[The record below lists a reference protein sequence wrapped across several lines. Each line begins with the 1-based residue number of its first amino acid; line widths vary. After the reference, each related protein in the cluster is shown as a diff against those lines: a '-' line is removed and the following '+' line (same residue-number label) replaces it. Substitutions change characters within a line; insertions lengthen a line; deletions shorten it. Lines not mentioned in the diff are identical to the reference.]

1 MNEERI
7 SNDGQ
12 KGYIDKIFIIVLLS
26 GILYKILF
34 LLIVPDKTEDAF
46 LYVLSA
52 EDALR
57 RGFRE
62 GFLFGR
68 SEHFLY
74 TLLLYL
80 ATLIFRNGLVAGK
93 ALSVLF
99 STLTIIITYKI
110 GVGHF
115 SRKCALYAVFL
126 LSFIGLGHLLHT
138 VAVLSEPVFMFFAV
152 LSFMIYLDKRTQSV
166 SGRRTR
172 FAAGGLVGIIMA
184 ISFWVRVETG
194 LLCLCYFLF
203 YLVSTCSPNKFF
215 GRRERWREMTAFL
228 LIAAPFAVLRYL
240 AIPEATMTSVTDI
253 LGARFGANYGLSEFL
268 SILWNNTGMLIW
280 HFAGDSILLTIVFIL
295 ILGAGMALYTRLPEN
310 LFGEQVGAKVRN
322 YKLSQMRQSLSVGA
336 QTRPGFSDS
345 PILPFTSPPILTVL
359 TFVII
364 NLLGISSMKYYR
376 MHPSVYRHF
385 TYLAPFLALLLGM
398 ALESIESVLSRLP
411 KNLFGEQ
418 VGEQVSRW
426 RGLQSFRHISR
437 PVAAL
442 IAIILVAFSVP
453 GLLTLSYKN
462 GFLWRYI
469 HFQDSHKAVGKWV
482 RENLQPAD
490 AIIFALPTD
499 AYYSSLSPETNPVFS
514 WPQNRYD
521 YLSYKKN
528 KIRYVVWSDIQT
540 DINNI
545 GTLGLERDFLFFRH
559 RYSPPQPAL
568 GGSSL
573 SDLGGQPIF
582 SGWRSVIYEI
592 VPVTEENLFPIVD
605 YGKGFTI
612 PQNGDNVETGRQFY
626 TSCELNIISDRA
638 RLVKTSF
645 TIDPPQAGRLK
656 IYQHGSSICEIALGA
671 KRPRKVTFLA
681 MAEGPGVT
689 VFALEYQ
696 PASVR
701 LRRMTPSGV
710 ESIPKMSQLKTEEV
724 PTSSPISPPQAD
736 WEMNATFDDG
746 WYSREEWGRWMRDKA
761 NIKIDL
767 PQVENTPRRADSSAS
782 TSVGDSDGYVL
793 FSTLV
798 KSYKVDR
805 DLTVFINGEKADIFH
820 ISRLRDFDNN
830 LMRIEK
836 VWRLKR
842 GMNTIEFRSAPG
854 ADASMSFEETK
865 RHLTLAF
872 HALRIVRIK

>member
-1 MNEERI
+1 MNEKRI

-12 KGYIDKIFIIVLLS
+12 KGYIDKILIIILLS

-34 LLIVPDKTEDAF
+34 LLIVPDETEDAF
-46 LYVLSA
+46 LYVRSA
-52 EDALR
+52 ENALR

-62 GFLFGR
+62 GFFFGR

-74 TLLLYL
+74 TLFLYL
-80 ATLIFRNGLVAGK
+80 TTLIFRNGLVAGK

-110 GVGHF
+110 GVRHF

-126 LSFIGLGHLLHT
+126 LSFIGLGHLLHA

-152 LSFMIYLDKRTQSV
+152 LSFMIYLDKRNQSA
-166 SGRRTR
+166 SGRWAR

-184 ISFWVRVETG
+184 ISFWVRVEAG
-194 LLCLCYFLF
+194 LLCMCYFLF
-203 YLVSTCSPNKFF
+203 YLVSK
-215 GRRERWREMTAFL
+215 RWRELISFL

-240 AIPEATMTSVTDI
+240 AIPKATMTSVTDI
-253 LGARFGANYGLSEFL
+253 LGARFGANYGWREFL

-280 HFAGDSILLTIVFIL
+280 HFAGDSLLLAIVFIL
-295 ILGAGMALYTRLPEN
+295 ILCAGMALYTRLPEN
-310 LFGEQVGAKVRN
+310 LFGAQVRN
-322 YKLSQMRQSLSVGA
+322 YKL
-336 QTRPGFSDS
+336 QTRHGFSDA
-345 PILPFTSPPILTVL
+345 PILPFTGSPILTVL

-398 ALESIESVLSRLP
+398 ALESIESVLSRLQ
-411 KNLFGEQ
+411 KNLFGT
-418 VGEQVSRW
+418 QVSRW
-426 RGLQSFRHISR
+426 RGLQYIKHISR

-453 GLLTLSYKN
+453 GRLTLSYKI

-469 HFQDSHKAVGKWV
+469 HYQDPHKAVGKWL
-482 RENLQPAD
+482 RENLQPGD
-490 AIIFALPTD
+490 GVIFTLPTD
-499 AYYSSLSPETNPVFS
+499 AYYSRLRPETNRLFYWS
-514 WPQNRYD
+514 RNRYD
-521 YLSYKKN
+521 YLFYKKN

-540 DINNI
+540 DMNSI

-559 RYSPPQPAL
+559 RYSPPR
-568 GGSSL
+568 SL
-573 SDLGGQPIF
+573 VSLPVF

-592 VPVTEENLFPIVD
+592 VPVPEENLYPTAD

-612 PQNGDNVETGRQFY
+612 PQKGAKVETGRRFY

-645 TIDPPQAGRLK
+645 TIAPPQAGRLK
-656 IYQHGSSICEIALGA
+656 IYQHGSSICEIAPVA
-671 KRPRKVTFLA
+671 KRPRRVTFLA

-696 PASVR
+696 PASH
-701 LRRMTPSGV
+701 LQISH
-710 ESIPKMSQLKTEEV
+710 LKIEEV
-724 PTSSPISPPQAD
+724 PTSSPISLR

-746 WYSREEWGRWMRDKA
+746 WYSQEEWGRWMRNKA
-761 NIKIDL
+761 KIKIDL
-767 PQVENTPRRADSSAS
+767 PQADSSESAPGGNS
-782 TSVGDSDGYVL
+782 EGYVL
-793 FSTLV
+793 FSALV

-805 DLTVFINGEKADIFH
+805 DLTIFINGETADIFR
-820 ISRLRDFDNN
+820 ISRQRDFKNN

-842 GMNTIEFRSAPG
+842 GVNTIEFRAAPD
-854 ADASMSFEETK
+854 ADTSMSFEETK
-865 RHLTLAF
+865 RPLTLAF

>member
-74 TLLLYL
+74 ALFLYL
-80 ATLIFRNGLVAGK
+80 ATLIFRNGMVAGK

-110 GVGHF
+110 GVRHF

-138 VAVLSEPVFMFFAV
+138 TAVLTEPAFMFFAA
-152 LSFMIYLDKRTQSV
+152 LSFMIYLDKRNQSV
-166 SGRRTR
+166 SGRRAR

-203 YLVSTCSPNKFF
+203 YLISK
-215 GRRERWREMTAFL
+215 RWREMTAFL
-228 LIAAPFAVLRYL
+228 LIAAPFAMLRYL

-253 LGARFGANYGLSEFL
+253 LSARFGANYGWWEFF
-268 SILWNNTGMLIW
+268 SILWDNTGMLIW
-280 HFAGDSILLTIVFIL
+280 HFTGDSILLTIVFIL
-295 ILGAGMALYTRLPEN
+295 ILVAGMALYIRS
-310 LFGEQVGAKVRN
+310 K
-322 YKLSQMRQSLSVGA
+322 KLSQMRQSLSVGA
-336 QTRPGFSDS
+336 QTRPGFSAS
-345 PILPFTSPPILTVL
+345 PILPLTDSPALTVL
-359 TFVII
+359 TFIII

-385 TYLAPFLALLLGM
+385 TYLAPFLALLMGM
-398 ALESIESVLSRLP
+398 ALESIESALFSR
-411 KNLFGEQ
+411 
-418 VGEQVSRW
+418 R
-426 RGLQSFRHISR
+426 RGLQSIRHILR

-442 IAIILVAFSVP
+442 VAIILAAFSVP
-453 GLLTLSYKN
+453 GQLTLSYKN

-469 HFQDSHKAVGKWV
+469 HFQDQHKAVGKWL
-482 RENLQPAD
+482 RENLQPGD
-490 AIIFALPTD
+490 AVNFTLPTD
-499 AYYSSLSPETNPVFS
+499 IYYSRLRPETNQVFYWS
-514 WPQNRYD
+514 RNRYD
-521 YLSYKKN
+521 YLFYKQN
-528 KIRYVVWSDIQT
+528 KIRYIVWSDIQT

-559 RYSPPQPAL
+559 RYSPPQPAS
-568 GGSSL
+568 GESSL
-573 SDLGGQPIF
+573 YDLGGQPIF

-592 VPVTEENLFPIVD
+592 VPVSKSASGGPTAD

-612 PQNGDNVETGRQFY
+612 PQKGDNIETGRQFY

-645 TIDPPQAGRLK
+645 KIDSPRAGRLK

-671 KRPRKVTFLA
+671 KRPRKVSFLA

-696 PASVR
+696 PASGGETSAQVSH
-701 LRRMTPSGV
+701 LKSASGG
-710 ESIPKMSQLKTEEV
+710 EEV
-724 PTSSPISPPQAD
+724 PTTSTIGLK

-746 WYSREEWGRWMRDKA
+746 WYSQEEWGRWMRNRAK
-761 NIKIDL
+761 IKIDL
-767 PQVENTPRRADSSAS
+767 PQADSSSSA
-782 TSVGDSDGYVL
+782 SVGGSDGYVL
-793 FSTLV
+793 FSALV
-798 KSYKVDR
+798 KSYRVDR
-805 DLTVFINGEKADIFH
+805 DLTIFINEEKADIFH
-820 ISRLRDFDNN
+820 ISRQRDFDNN

-842 GMNTIEFRSAPG
+842 GMNTIEFRAAPG

-865 RHLTLAF
+865 RHLTFAF

>member
-52 EDALR
+52 EGALR

-74 TLLLYL
+74 TLFLYL
-80 ATLIFRNGLVAGK
+80 TALIFRNGMVAGK

-110 GVGHF
+110 GVRHF

-126 LSFIGLGHLLHT
+126 LSFIGLGHLLHA

-152 LSFMIYLDKRTQSV
+152 LSFMIYLDKRTQSA
-166 SGRRTR
+166 SGRRAR

-203 YLVSTCSPNKFF
+203 YLVSK
-215 GRRERWREMTAFL
+215 RWRELIAFL

-253 LGARFGANYGLSEFL
+253 LGARFGANYGWWEFL

-280 HFAGDSILLTIVFIL
+280 HFSGDSSLLTIVFIL
-295 ILGAGMALYTRLPEN
+295 ILGAGMALYIRS
-310 LFGEQVGAKVRN
+310 

-345 PILPFTSPPILTVL
+345 PIFPFGGSPTLTVL

-364 NLLGISSMKYYR
+364 NLLGISFMKYYR
-376 MHPSVYRHF
+376 LHPSVYRHF

-411 KNLFGEQ
+411 KNLFGGQ

-426 RGLQSFRHISR
+426 RGLQSIRHILR

-469 HFQDSHKAVGKWV
+469 HFQDPHKAVGKWL
-482 RENLQPAD
+482 RENLQPGD
-490 AIIFALPTD
+490 AVIFTLPTD
-499 AYYSSLSPETNPVFS
+499 AYYSRPMSEANQVFS

-521 YLSYKKN
+521 YLSYKKD
-528 KIRYVVWSDIQT
+528 KIRYAVWSDIQT
-540 DINNI
+540 DMDSI
-545 GTLGLERDFLFFRH
+545 GALGLESDFLFFRH
-559 RYSPPQPAL
+559 RYSPPQSL
-568 GGSSL
+568 VSL

-582 SGWRSVIYEI
+582 SGWRCVIYEI
-592 VPVTEENLFPIVD
+592 VPVTEEDLFPMVD
-605 YGKGFTI
+605 YGKGFAI
-612 PQNGDNVETGRQFY
+612 PQKGDNVETGRQFY

-638 RLVKTSF
+638 GLAKMSF
-645 TIDPPQAGRLK
+645 TIDPPRAGRLK
-656 IYQHGSSICEIALGA
+656 IYQRGSSICEIALGA
-671 KRPRKVTFLA
+671 KRPRNVTFLA

-696 PASVR
+696 PASGGS
-701 LRRMTPSGV
+701 LTPPSI
-710 ESIPKMSQLKTEEV
+710 ESIPQMSHLKTEEV
-724 PTSSPISPPQAD
+724 PTSSPISLR

-746 WYSREEWGRWMRDKA
+746 WYSQEEWGRWMRDMAK
-761 NIKIDL
+761 IKIDL
-767 PQVENTPRRADSSAS
+767 LQADSSAS
-782 TSVGDSDGYVL
+782 TSVGASDGYVL

-805 DLTVFINGEKADIFH
+805 DLTIFINGEKVDIFH
-820 ISRLRDFDNN
+820 ISRQRDFDNN

-842 GMNTIEFRSAPG
+842 GINTIEFRSAPG

>member
-1 MNEERI
+1 M
-7 SNDGQ
+7 
-12 KGYIDKIFIIVLLS
+12 
-26 GILYKILF
+26 
-34 LLIVPDKTEDAF
+34 
-46 LYVLSA
+46 
-52 EDALR
+52 
-57 RGFRE
+57 
-62 GFLFGR
+62 
-68 SEHFLY
+68 
-74 TLLLYL
+74 
-80 ATLIFRNGLVAGK
+80 AGK

-110 GVGHF
+110 GVRHF

-138 VAVLSEPVFMFFAV
+138 VAVLSEPMFMFFAV

-166 SGRRTR
+166 SGRRAR
-172 FAAGGLVGIIMA
+172 FASGGLVGIIMA

-203 YLVSTCSPNKFF
+203 YLVSK
-215 GRRERWREMTAFL
+215 RWRELISFL

-253 LGARFGANYGLSEFL
+253 LGARFGANYGWREFL

-280 HFAGDSILLTIVFIL
+280 HFAGDSLLLTIVFIL

-310 LFGEQVGAKVRN
+310 LFGAQGRN
-322 YKLSQMRQSLSVGA
+322 YKL

-345 PILPFTSPPILTVL
+345 LILPFSGSPILTVL

-398 ALESIESVLSRLP
+398 ALESIESVLYRLP
-411 KNLFGEQ
+411 RNLF
-418 VGEQVSRW
+418 GEQVSRW
-426 RGLQSFRHISR
+426 RGLRYIRHILR
-437 PVAAL
+437 PVAVL

-469 HFQDSHKAVGKWV
+469 HFQDPHKAVGKWL
-482 RENLQPAD
+482 RENLQPGD
-490 AIIFALPTD
+490 AVIFTLPTD
-499 AYYSSLSPETNPVFS
+499 TYYSRLRPETNQVFY
-514 WPQNRYD
+514 WTWNRYD
-521 YLSYKKN
+521 YLFYKKN
-528 KIRYVVWSDIQT
+528 KIRYIVWSDIQT
-540 DINNI
+540 DMNSI

-559 RYSPPQPAL
+559 RYSPPQSL
-568 GGSSL
+568 VSL
-573 SDLGGQPIF
+573 SDLSGQPVF
-582 SGWRSVIYEI
+582 SGWRGVIYEI
-592 VPVTEENLFPIVD
+592 VPVLKGNLFPTAD
-605 YGKGFTI
+605 YGKGFII
-612 PQNGDNVETGRQFY
+612 PKKGDNVETGRQFY
-626 TSCELNIISDRA
+626 ASCELNIISDRA

-645 TIDPPQAGRLK
+645 TIGSPRAGRLK

-671 KRPRKVTFLA
+671 KRRRRVTFLA

-696 PASVR
+696 PASHLQISR
-701 LRRMTPSGV
+701 LK
-710 ESIPKMSQLKTEEV
+710 IEEV
-724 PTSSPISPPQAD
+724 PTSSPISLR

-746 WYSREEWGRWMRDKA
+746 WYSQEEWGLWMRDKA

-767 PQVENTPRRADSSAS
+767 PQADSSESA
-782 TSVGDSDGYVL
+782 SVGGSDGYVL

-805 DLTVFINGEKADIFH
+805 GLTIFINGERADIFH
-820 ISRLRDFDNN
+820 ISRQRDFENN

-842 GMNTIEFRSAPG
+842 GVNTIEFRAAPG
-854 ADASMSFEETK
+854 ADASMSFEETG